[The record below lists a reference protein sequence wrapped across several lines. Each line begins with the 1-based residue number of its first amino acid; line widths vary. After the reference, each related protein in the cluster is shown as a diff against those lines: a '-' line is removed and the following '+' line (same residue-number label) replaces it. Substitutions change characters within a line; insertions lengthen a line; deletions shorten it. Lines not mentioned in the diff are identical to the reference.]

1 MPSKPVNLQPGE
13 EVVYR
18 ARPSMVTSYLSLGAL
33 VLILIAAAILFDRFR
48 ETYIWLI
55 AALAAL
61 PSLFTLVRQWI
72 YRQSNRFELTARR
85 VILTTGLL
93 SRNSV
98 SSYLDKINNVEY
110 RQTLL
115 GRIFG
120 YGDVVIDTAS
130 ETGTTVF
137 RNISNPVGFQ
147 RAILS
152 ASEPYRGP
160 RAGHVVA
167 AAPSGA
173 DRLRELKQLLDDGI
187 ISQAEYEE
195 KRELL
200 LKAL

>member
-160 RAGHVVA
+160 RAAHVVA